1 MEITMITGARC
12 FPQSGPLAAPSG
24 VWSERVRTA
33 PSGMRRLRAR
43 RLFHGAF
50 YGVPANHPIGI
61 DLPVT
66 DRMRRSASEP

>member
-1 MEITMITGARC
+1 MEITMTTGARC
-12 FPQSGPLAAPSG
+12 FRQSGPLAAPSG

-33 PSGMRRLRAR
+33 PSGVRRLRAR
-43 RLFHGAF
+43 RLFHGA
-50 YGVPANHPIGI
+50 PANHPIGI